1 MEGEGNDKTEEIII
15 NFISDL
21 SVTQLLKDG
30 LSDMTLHIQVSASQ
44 PSYGLFELSI

>member
-21 SVTQLLKDG
+21 SVTYQG
-30 LSDMTLHIQVSASQ
+30 LRMGSVT
-44 PSYGLFELSI
+44 